1 MRKLPTGE
9 PCAGELHARFGG
21 RGELKKRLFSTPIV
35 AMDGTYKAYN
45 QLIYSLILINSMRCR
60 LVHPCTL
67 DPGSPCRD
75 DVL

>member
-1 MRKLPTGE
+1 MDRRNP
-9 PCAGELHARFGG
+9 
-21 RGELKKRLFSTPIV
+21 V

-67 DPGSPCRD
+67 DPGTNMSGTDLHLPAGRQAG
-75 DVL
+75 

>member
-1 MRKLPTGE
+1 MDRRNP
-9 PCAGELHARFGG
+9 
-21 RGELKKRLFSTPIV
+21 V

-45 QLIYSLILINSMRCR
+45 QLIYSLILINSMQCR

-75 DVL
+75 DGLNVLSYL